1 MEGIIERRKCGSCN
15 KQAAFLY
22 VLLSSNELSHDDKV
36 SFVLD
41 TLLAG
46 YETTSVLLSL
56 AVYFLGESTD
66 SLEQLKVY
74 TSNIG
79 I

>member
-1 MEGIIERRKCGSCN
+1 MEGIIERRKGGSYN
-15 KQAAFLY
+15 KQQAAFLY
-22 VLLSSNELSHDDKV
+22 ALLSSNELSHDDKV

-56 AVYFLGESTD
+56 AVYFLGKSTHC
-66 SLEQLKVY
+66 LEELKVHR
-74 TSNIG
+74 I
-79 I
+79 